1 MLSKGLKRK
10 LEDED
15 EPEVSNNGS
24 SLDESESESSSGYRL
39 QRQTVLNLSL
49 LKLHSVPGHSEPR
62 LSRRVLI
69 SNTLRHIRDELRVE
83 GGASV
88 RLQPSITK
96 DAFSSAL
103 ADIEDLCP
111 TVGITALFSTADVS
125 SSSESV
131 HSDESRS
138 VDSDLSEM
146 RSKSLSDSTHSVL
159 GHTSSLIADFSL
171 DDFLFTEIDNFLL
184 DSKTGFGGA
193 GIGQSALQTN
203 QTFKLDLS
211 ELDHIME
218 VLVGS

>member
-15 EPEVSNNGS
+15 EPEVRNNGS
-24 SLDESESESSSGYRL
+24 GRDESESESSSGYRL

-49 LKLHSVPGHSEPR
+49 LKLHSIPGHSEPR

-69 SNTLRHIRDELRVE
+69 SNTLRHIWDELRVE
-83 GGASV
+83 GGAELH
-88 RLQPSITK
+88 LQPSVTK
-96 DAFSSAL
+96 DTFSSAL

-125 SSSESV
+125 SSNESV
-131 HSDESRS
+131 RSDESRS

-146 RSKSLSDSTHSVL
+146 RSKSLYDSAHSVF
-159 GHTSSLIADFSL
+159 GHTSSLIADFSF
-171 DDFLFTEIDNFLL
+171 DDFLFTEIDHFLL
-184 DSKTGFGGA
+184 DSKSGFGGA
-193 GIGQSALQTN
+193 GIGQSALPSN
-203 QTFKLDLS
+203 QTFKLDLN